1 MTCKQWLDL
10 NRQILKLIAIVQP
23 PPATYFDE
31 NRSSGL
37 SRLSRVGE
45 DEGRLV
51 GGVRA
56 HHVRQAERASDKSKL
71 LTIVHILKFLFDNLL
86 FLFFNIKSS

>member
-1 MTCKQWLDL
+1 MT
-10 NRQILKLIAIVQP
+10 N
-23 PPATYFDE
+23 ATYFDE

-51 GGVRA
+51 VGVRA
-56 HHVRQAERASDKSKL
+56 HHVRQAERDSDKSKL
-71 LTIVHILKFLFDNLL
+71 LTIVHIINFLFDNLV
-86 FLFFNIKSS
+86 FLILRARSFVSSFSVN